1 MSKLFLM
8 VVVVAGMVVLN
19 NPSILSSFEVPEV
32 LATERQ
38 GKAIK
43 QHEFQ
48 QMVDNRKPFSAL
60 AQRGSYTIIEAY
72 LDSCAICK
80 RLEAGFPSFTGK
92 RKDVVIQRVHVP
104 ESGIQISFTGTSQ
117 AEARKMQQD
126 IDRLMKSYD
135 FCGTPHVVIFDPAQ
149 QLLVADSC
157 TNRDGTRFLERWMA
171 AE

>member
-1 MSKLFLM
+1 MGKIILIAIAVS
-8 VVVVAGMVVLN
+8 VLVMLN
-19 NPSILSSFEVPEV
+19 KSPVLSSFEVPQV

-48 QMVDNRKPFSAL
+48 QMVDKRKPFKTL
-60 AQRGSYTIIEAY
+60 AKKDSYTVVEAY
-72 LDSCAICK
+72 LDSCGICK
-80 RLEAGFPSFTGK
+80 RLEAGFPAFLDK

-104 ESGIQISFTGTSQ
+104 ESGIQISFTGSSQ
-117 AEARKMQQD
+117 EEVQKMQQD
-126 IDRLMKSYD
+126 MDRLMKSYD
-135 FCGTPHVVIFDPAQ
+135 FCGTPHVVIYDPDK

-157 TNRDGTRFLERWMA
+157 TKKDGTRFLERWMA